1 MQTMLHNYIIWGR
14 WVFLPKTGIKQAFA
28 IAKLAK
34 VAKVKERV
42 FLQCCARSIKS
53 THSTKD

>member
-28 IAKLAK
+28 IAKSAK
-34 VAKVKERV
+34 VAKLKERV
-42 FLQCCARSIKS
+42 FLQCCARSI
-53 THSTKD
+53 